1 MYAYLCAT
9 NHQIYICY
17 VTAILQTF
25 KYAKKKQKQK
35 KQKTKKTKKQP
46 TDLNLY
52 TCTSDFKVF
61 F

>member
-25 KYAKKKQKQK
+25 KYAKKKSMRNTEHHEFQVRKSGAQQKM
-35 KQKTKKTKKQP
+35 
-46 TDLNLY
+46 N
-52 TCTSDFKVF
+52 SF
-61 F
+61 FTQFF